1 MHRPPLRAVRV
12 AAVSRADR
20 EPKGPP
26 ADARAVRVAPD
37 MRAVRVAP
45 DMRAA
50 RIAAISHTARDPKG
64 PPADARAEIFPLR
77 HFCLTELCQM
87 RYNALEGKA

>member
-1 MHRPPLRAVRV
+1 
-12 AAVSRADR
+12 
-20 EPKGPP
+20 
-26 ADARAVRVAPD
+26 
-37 MRAVRVAP
+37 MRT
-45 DMRAA
+45 A
-50 RIAAISHTARDPKG
+50 RIAAIARTARDPKG